1 MRRESVLAI
10 AAVVIVVASLTT
22 LALSG
27 AVSDPGDTE
36 TGASVD
42 RSGDASLL
50 EVTIAAGDV
59 GGETA
64 SLEVDAHLEHYGDAV
79 ENVTV
84 VHRATN
90 TNTNLVE
97 HTVEADVGT
106 LDDESGV
113 VVSESV
119 DVPRDGTHE
128 LETFVYV
135 DGVRTESTTHTVVG
149 VDTLTPAY
157 ADTSLEFHRFGG
169 DYGGALADV
178 PAIEYSVES
187 TTDDDVALEV
197 SSFLT
202 NTGDETTGDLELEV
216 KARQA
221 DSNIVADSATV
232 ELEAVE
238 PGETVTPTTDL
249 EVAHEY
255 AYYLDAILWLDGT
268 IVATDRADAD
278 LRPDA
283 TNESTDGNGLDT
295 SDFDENEDGFETE
308 ETAGD
313 SAADDGA
320 IDTTDDADAAE
331 QDTEDATLGLGLAA
345 GAVALLTTIALI
357 RRQTHD

>member
-1 MRRESVLAI
+1 MRRELVLTI
-10 AAVVIVVASLTT
+10 AAVVVVVASLTT

-36 TGASVD
+36 TDASVD

-64 SLEVDAHLEHYGDAV
+64 SLEVDTHLEHRGDAV

-90 TNTNLVE
+90 TDTNLVE
-97 HTVEADVGT
+97 HTVESDVGT
-106 LDDESGV
+106 LDDESEI
-113 VVSESV
+113 VVSEAV

-128 LETFVYV
+128 LETFIYV
-135 DGVRTESTTHTVVG
+135 DGVRTESMTHTIAG

-157 ADTSLEFHRFGG
+157 ADTTLEFHRFGG
-169 DYGGALADV
+169 DHGGALADV

-187 TTDDDVALEV
+187 TTDDEIALEV

-232 ELEAVE
+232 ELDAVE
-238 PGETVTPTTDL
+238 PGETVTPTADL
-249 EVAHEY
+249 EVAQEY

-268 IVATDRADAD
+268 IVATDRAGAD

-295 SDFDENEDGFETE
+295 SDFDESEDGFETE
-308 ETAGD
+308 ETSSNGVAED
-313 SAADDGA
+313 RDP
-320 IDTTDDADAAE
+320 DDADASA
-331 QDTEDATLGLGLAA
+331 TEDDATPGFTLVA
-345 GAVALLTTIALI
+345 GAVALLATIALI

>member
-1 MRRESVLAI
+1 MRRELVLAI
-10 AAVVIVVASLTT
+10 AAVVIVIAPLTT

-27 AVSDPGDTE
+27 AVSDPGDAE
-36 TGASVD
+36 TDASIE
-42 RSGDASLL
+42 SAGDASLL

-64 SLEVDAHLEHYGDAV
+64 SLEVDTHLEHRGDAV

-90 TNTNLVE
+90 ADTNLVE
-97 HTVEADVGT
+97 HTVESDVGT
-106 LDDESGV
+106 LDDESEI

-135 DGVRTESTTHTVVG
+135 DGVRTESMSHTVAG
-149 VDTLTPAY
+149 VDTLAPAY

-178 PAIEYSVES
+178 PSIEYSVES
-187 TTDDDVALEV
+187 TTDDAVALEV

-202 NTGDETTGDLELEV
+202 NTGDETTDDLTLEV

-232 ELEAVE
+232 DLDAVE
-238 PGETVTPTTDL
+238 PGETVTPTADL
-249 EVAHEY
+249 EVAREY
-255 AYYLDAILWLDGT
+255 EYYLDAILWLDGT
-268 IVATDRADAD
+268 IVATDRAGAD

-283 TNESTDGNGLDT
+283 TNESTGGNGLDT
-295 SDFDENEDGFETE
+295 SDFDEGEDGFQTE
-308 ETAGD
+308 ETSSNG
-313 SAADDGA
+313 AAEDRA
-320 IDTTDDADAAE
+320 SDDADASA
-331 QDTEDATLGLGLAA
+331 TEDATPGFTLVA
-345 GAVALLTTIALI
+345 GAVALLATIALT